1 MKGNGT
7 MDWTEIVVEVNA
19 KDIDTAGNIAQM
31 TVPYGIYIED
41 YSMLEEEVMQIAK
54 IDLIDEALL
63 QQDRTKGKV
72 HIYISPEDNPAEAMA
87 FLRER
92 LEAEGIEY
100 RILSDTCDVEGCLE
114 NWKQY
119 FHPIPIGQRLLI
131 RPVWRDD
138 YDPQG
143 RIVLHLEPGLAFG
156 TGTHET
162 TRLCLE
168 ALEAYT
174 FEGASVLDVGC
185 GSGILSVAALL
196 LGAKSAV
203 GIDIDELAVKA
214 SVENAE
220 RNGVADRYTG
230 IHGNLT
236 DKVSG
241 TYDIITANIVAD
253 AIIMLSGDIEHFMKD
268 NTIYIM
274 SGIIDTRLEDVL
286 AGLPQSLEII
296 RQYEEKGWLCLVA
309 QKKKG

>member
-1 MKGNGT
+1 
-7 MDWTEIVVEVNA
+7 MDWTEIIVEVDT

-41 YSMLEEEVMQIAK
+41 YSMLEQEVLEIAR
-54 IDLIDEALL
+54 IDLIDEELL

-72 HIYISPEDNPAEAMA
+72 HIYISPEDNPAEAIA
-87 FLRER
+87 FLKER
-92 LEAEGIEY
+92 LEAEGITY

-114 NWKQY
+114 NWKKY
-119 FHPIPIGQRLLI
+119 FHPINIGQRLLI
-131 RPVWRDD
+131 RPVWRED

-143 RIVLHLEPGLAFG
+143 RIVLNLEPGLAFG
-156 TGTHET
+156 TGIHET

-168 ALEAYT
+168 ALEKYT
-174 FEGASVLDVGC
+174 FDGATMLDVGC

-196 LGAKSAV
+196 LGAKSAT
-203 GIDIDELAVKA
+203 GIDIDELAVK
-214 SVENAE
+214 SSIENAQ

-236 DKVSG
+236 DKAQG

-253 AIIMLSGDIEHFMKD
+253 AIIMLSGDIEHFMND

-274 SGIIDTRLEDVL
+274 SGIIDTRLDDVL
-286 AGLPQSLEII
+286 TALPPSLEII
-296 RQYEEKGWLCLVA
+296 RQYEEKGWICLVA
-309 QKKKG
+309 QKKKA